1 MSNMVIKQRN
11 IQRLLLRVFAMF
23 TLSFILMTPFVSA
36 EKASAPGVCN
46 HKQKNIGSLI
56 KVTDNYPIIPVGCAT
71 NEDGSPRPLS
81 PEVLPEVAIN
91 GYYFLVSLGFTLI
104 GPLIAITG
112 FLYYQAGLSGQ
123 DTKTSLV
130 WLQNAGVSLIILVFA
145 SVVPVTITQIFD
157 IGGSTDLGSY
167 FTFK

>member
-11 IQRLLLRVFAMF
+11 IQRLLHRVFAMF

-56 KVTDNYPIIPVGCAT
+56 KVT
-71 NEDGSPRPLS
+71 
-81 PEVLPEVAIN
+81 EVAIN

-104 GPLIAITG
+104 GPLIAVTG